1 MPAFGAAAGPAWKPD
16 FVWSPPSDGPY
27 TERDSRL
34 RERAWR
40 PPGLLSVALAVQGG
54 GMSCYLSKV
63 SVFPHDVWALRFP
76 PGAWRG
82 DPFSDRL
89 LPLPSPHLQPV
100 QTHCLPGVH
109 SPFLILSCLVLGNE
123 LALSFCAPGRLGSG
137 VISGG
142 AGLRGLMR
150 LFQIVSVTRERL
162 P

>member
-16 FVWSPPSDGPY
+16 FVWPPPSDGPY
-27 TERDSRL
+27 TERDSPAA
-34 RERAWR
+34 RARMASAGSALCGPGR
-40 PPGLLSVALAVQGG
+40 PRRRDELLFVKGLCV
-54 GMSCYLSKV
+54 
-63 SVFPHDVWALRFP
+63 P
-76 PGAWRG
+76 PWCLGFAFSTWRG
-82 DPFSDRL
+82 DPFSVRL
-89 LPLPSPHLQPV
+89 LPLPLPHLQPV

-109 SPFLILSCLVLGNE
+109 SPFLILGCLVLGNE

-162 P
+162 L